1 MDPVNVY
8 PYKPGAMRKLFAAF
22 AAMLKDKARQARIEA
37 A

>member
-1 MDPVNVY
+1 MSIPTSR
-8 PYKPGAMRKLFAAF
+8 ARCTTLFDAF